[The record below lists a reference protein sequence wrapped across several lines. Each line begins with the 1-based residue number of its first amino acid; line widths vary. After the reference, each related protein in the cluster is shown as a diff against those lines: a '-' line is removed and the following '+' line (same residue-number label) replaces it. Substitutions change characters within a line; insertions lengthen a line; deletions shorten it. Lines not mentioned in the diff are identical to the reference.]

1 MPKSSPALDD
11 VFRALG
17 DATRR
22 AVLERLARGPGSVS
36 ELATP
41 FAMALPSFVQ
51 HLDVLERSGLISS
64 TKEGRVRTCRLQ
76 PKPLEKAETWLAD
89 HRAMW
94 ATRLDQLDDY
104 LLSLK
109 SKGRKP

>member
-36 ELATP
+36 ELAAP

-51 HLDVLERSGLISS
+51 HLDVLERSGLIIS

-104 LLSLK
+104 LLRLK